1 MSKII
6 TVFGA
11 TGNQGGSVVEAILT
25 DKTLSREFKI
35 RGITRDVNK
44 PAAQKLASKGVE
56 LVVIEYPNILVSQ
69 LKADMS
75 SSSSVAPAVKD
86 AHTVFLVTNFWESMS
101 ADVEIAQGKAVVD
114 ASKAAGVEHIVFSSL
129 IDVTKASN
137 GRLPNISHFDGKA
150 RIEEYIRAS
159 GVAGTYVLPGMFMSG
174 FTTMIRPN
182 PPSEPAGYTLALPVD
197 PNKAKAPLFAAA
209 EDMGKF
215 VKAAIKNF
223 PTQAGSRIL
232 AATDYYTIHRLIS
245 EFSEVMGKPA
255 QAVQIPDDKFKSFL
269 SPVAAQELLENMK
282 LLEDPGYYAGESLGA
297 SLALLEEK
305 PTTWKEFVEKHKEKW
320 LHSSPSVTG

>member
-11 TGNQGGSVVEAILT
+11 TGNQGGSVVEGILA
-25 DKTLSREFKI
+25 DPTLSQEFKI
-35 RGITRDVNK
+35 RGVTRDVKK
-44 PAAQKLASKGVE
+44 PAAQRLASKGVE
-56 LVVIEYPNILVSQ
+56 LIV
-69 LKADMS
+69 ADMS
-75 SSSSVAPAVKD
+75 SSASVATAVKD

-129 IDVTKASN
+129 IDATGASR

-150 RIEEYIRAS
+150 RIEEHVRDS
-159 GVAGTYVLPGMFMSG
+159 GVAGTFVLPGMFMSG
-174 FTTMIRPN
+174 FTTMIRKN

-197 PNKAKAPLFAAA
+197 PAKAEAPLFAAA

-223 PTQAGSRIL
+223 PAQTGNRIL
-232 AATDYYTIHRLIS
+232 AATDYYTINRLIS

-255 QAVQIPDDKFKSFL
+255 HAVQIPDDKFKSFL

-305 PTTWKEFVEKHKEKW
+305 PTTWKEFVEKHQEKW
-320 LHSSPSVTG
+320 VNSGP

>member
-25 DKTLSREFKI
+25 DKTLSREFKV
-35 RGITRDVNK
+35 RAVTRDVNK

-56 LVVIEYPNILVSQ
+56 LVS
-69 LKADMS
+69 ADMS

-101 ADVEIAQGKAVVD
+101 AATEISQGKAVVD
-114 ASKAAGVEHIVFSSL
+114 ASRDAGVEHIIFSSL
-129 IDVTKASN
+129 IDATKASG

-150 RIEEYIRAS
+150 RIEEYIRS
-159 GVAGTYVLPGMFMSG
+159 STGDGFKGTFVLPGMFMSG

-197 PNKAKAPLFAAA
+197 PDKAEAPLFAAA

-223 PTQAGSRIL
+223 PLQAGNRIL

-255 QAVQIPDDKFKSFL
+255 HAVQIPDDKFKSFL

-320 LHSSPSVTG
+320 MHTSWSP